1 MLRFK
6 ALNWGMSKIW
16 KEIPKIWNLGETK
29 MTKIPNNSKQC
40 KMLKCINGPSYKRK
54 NKNEFP
60 SDSKVHA
67 KKSIPE
73 DPGEIN
79 VNSRMLTV

>member
-1 MLRFK
+1 
-6 ALNWGMSKIW
+6 
-16 KEIPKIWNLGETK
+16 
-29 MTKIPNNSKQC
+29 
-40 KMLKCINGPSYKRK
+40 MLKSINGPSYKRK

-73 DPGEIN
+73 EPGEIN